1 MIDSVEEVKNYLNGM
16 RLKDQIKIAKKALKE
31 GDKHPTMFSDAE
43 LIYMKRALKQAKFAL
58 KTKKALKKKGFG
70 KIHHEHSE
78 TGDSNPR
85 RGEADGLHSESEQP
99 KESGES

>member
-43 LIYMKRALKQAKFAL
+43 LI
-58 KTKKALKKKGFG
+58 
-70 KIHHEHSE
+70 S
-78 TGDSNPR
+78 
-85 RGEADGLHSESEQP
+85 
-99 KESGES
+99 

>member
-16 RLKDQIKIAKKALKE
+16 RLKEQIKIAKKAIKE

-43 LIYMKRALKQAKFAL
+43 LIYMKKALKQAKFAL
-58 KTKKALKKKGFG
+58 KRKRALKKKGFG
-70 KIHHEHSE
+70 TIHHEHSE
-78 TGDSNPR
+78 ISDSNTR
-85 RGEADGLHSESEQP
+85 SGEADGLHSESEQP